1 MAGCLVGW
9 AGGSE
14 RFNLFTSELGDSV
27 VGNGK
32 IALLVF
38 VRASSDIRP
47 VVSGKGQVA
56 HGVNLGV
63 SRFHN
68 KGGVGLAF
76 QCCENTSIAFIAT
89 HFASDSGGRQ
99 AGRPWPP
106 SSNTRGSGG
115 VAGSDSCMLPLVPLL
130 AVCMQGRSG
139 WRSAT
144 R

>member
-1 MAGCLVGW
+1 M
-9 AGGSE
+9 
-14 RFNLFTSELGDSV
+14 

-99 AGRPWPP
+99 AGR
-106 SSNTRGSGG
+106 GHQAAAGG
-115 VAGSDSCMLPLVPLL
+115 QCMAGSDSCMLPLVPLL

>member
-89 HFASDSGGRQ
+89 HFASDSGGR
-99 AGRPWPP
+99 PP
-106 SSNTRGSGG
+106 SSNTGGSGWM
-115 VAGSDSCMLPLVPLL
+115 ARSDSCMLPLVPLL
-130 AVCMQGRSG
+130 LTACMQGRSG
-139 WRSAT
+139 
-144 R
+144 